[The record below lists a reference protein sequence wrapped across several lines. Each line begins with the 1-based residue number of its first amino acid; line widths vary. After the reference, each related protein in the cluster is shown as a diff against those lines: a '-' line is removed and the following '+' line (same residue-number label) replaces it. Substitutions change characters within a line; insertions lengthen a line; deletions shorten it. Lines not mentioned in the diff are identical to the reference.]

1 MERCDNCKED
11 ILRRLKRI
19 EGQVKG
25 IHRMV
30 DEDKYCADILIQVAA
45 VRAAVNKVGGLI
57 LENHSRSCIKKALH
71 TDGREEVL
79 DELIDVVLKF
89 MK

>member
-1 MERCDNCKED
+1 MAQCENCKED
-11 ILRRLKRI
+11 ILKRLKRI

-25 IHRMV
+25 VYKMV
-30 DEDKYCADILIQVAA
+30 EEEKYCADILVQVAA
-45 VRAAVNKVGGLI
+45 IRAAINKVGGLI
-57 LENHSRSCIKKALH
+57 LENHSRSCIKKAIS
-71 TDGREEVL
+71 TEGREESI